1 MPDERPDHLREAL
14 ALAGVVG
21 RDWVGG
27 RVRRA
32 FLAAG
37 WAMSVAVLFTIKGG
51 HYEAMPV
58 EAFDIERDARTFDL
72 SCPVVAH
79 PPCRGWSRLRSFAK
93 PRADER
99 DLAVWAVW
107 VVRHCGGVLE
117 HPSGSALWRFMG
129 LPHPSRPTRDAFGGW
144 SLPVS
149 QKWWGH
155 RAEKRTWL
163 YICGIDPCE
172 VPAMPLDLAEAQRTC
187 GLWSGRD
194 RATCRK
200 GIGEVERM
208 ATPPA
213 FGAWLVEL
221 AGLARAAA

>member
-1 MPDERPDHLREAL
+1 MS
-14 ALAGVVG
+14 
-21 RDWVGG
+21 
-27 RVRRA
+27 RV
-32 FLAAG
+32 AA
-37 WAMSVAVLFTIKGG
+37 LFTMADGPYPRLG
-51 HYEAMPV
+51 V
-58 EAFDIERDARTFDL
+58 DAFDIERDARTFDL

-93 PRADER
+93 PRDDER

-117 HPSGSALWRFMG
+117 HPSGSALWRFVG
-129 LPHPSRPTRDAFGGW
+129 LPHPSRPTRDEFGGW

-163 YICGIDPCE
+163 YIVGIDPAQL
-172 VPAMPLDLAEAQRTC
+172 PPFPLVIGHAERTC

-194 RATCRK
+194 RASCLPE
-200 GIGEVERM
+200 IGKHERM
-208 ATPPA
+208 CSPDA
-213 FGAWLVEL
+213 FARWLVD
-221 AGLARAAA
+221 LARLVGGRA